1 MKKNIFITEAM
12 IREIAK
18 KILLKESV
26 VRLKYAW
33 NQTGLR
39 QYSSGNLRLD
49 RQVMSLPESEKKDF
63 IFRNQ
68 TSSVLSD
75 VSDFI
80 NALALFHNSKLVR
93 QNQFDAVAQAGTLN
107 PASFFDQ
114 VLFLLNDMCGLVVNS
129 SDQESNPNVVKSYV
143 SIMYD
148 AMRGGFDLGAGTDD
162 EGVEQAHDLAKQKG
176 ISILEMG
183 QINIAYKDYEEATNW
198 AYDSITLEEA
208 MIGEAGSEAQRDVL
222 FWNQIL
228 KNPSYKLMTA
238 DTMISSDDQIQF
250 ELYMNN
256 FYKHVLEAYEAKWL
270 SGAAGVTPPNPVI
283 TPRVAPTTPNRTN
296 TVPGRGS
303 VNPGSTIGN
312 TVINTYSNK
321 KAADSITGAITNFV
335 IPRSIMNI
343 DGDRI
348 IPQGLFEVLFDQQT
362 FSNSI
367 AAEMREG
374 FSGFSSDQ
382 RLRFELSF
390 KSGGAGDPILIDRPL
405 VGTHR
410 IVTGEKLLGLMKKNK
425 SFKRN
430 IKTIIADALEDASS
444 ALGTKISD
452 IPINL
457 KRFRLQVNIPA
468 GYYSLSEN
476 KSAKIRIK
484 GKELLKIIK
493 NK

>member
-1 MKKNIFITEAM
+1 
-12 IREIAK
+12 
-18 KILLKESV
+18 
-26 VRLKYAW
+26 
-33 NQTGLR
+33 TGLR

-228 KNPSYKLMTA
+228 K
-238 DTMISSDDQIQF
+238 
-250 ELYMNN
+250 
-256 FYKHVLEAYEAKWL
+256 
-270 SGAAGVTPPNPVI
+270 
-283 TPRVAPTTPNRTN
+283 
-296 TVPGRGS
+296 
-303 VNPGSTIGN
+303 
-312 TVINTYSNK
+312 
-321 KAADSITGAITNFV
+321 
-335 IPRSIMNI
+335 
-343 DGDRI
+343 
-348 IPQGLFEVLFDQQT
+348 
-362 FSNSI
+362 
-367 AAEMREG
+367 
-374 FSGFSSDQ
+374 
-382 RLRFELSF
+382 
-390 KSGGAGDPILIDRPL
+390 
-405 VGTHR
+405 
-410 IVTGEKLLGLMKKNK
+410 
-425 SFKRN
+425 
-430 IKTIIADALEDASS
+430 
-444 ALGTKISD
+444 
-452 IPINL
+452 
-457 KRFRLQVNIPA
+457 
-468 GYYSLSEN
+468 
-476 KSAKIRIK
+476 
-484 GKELLKIIK
+484 
-493 NK
+493 